1 MAGIT
6 NGKSGHEQI
15 KKTDHFRRKE
25 KRMGKMK
32 RGSSLR
38 IILRIMI
45 LLFTTGVIVAGHR
58 GIAAND
64 FESSKYYSEALSDMK
79 RGDWGGAVKMLRKE
93 VEVHPKN
100 IQAYLKLGEVMLY
113 LASEGYDEFD
123 YDRPTIGQKVIEL
136 YEKGIKNNPD
146 EGAIFYREM
155 ANIYDYRIYDNKS
168 LIGCLEKIVE
178 KYPKSPQAID
188 L

>member
-1 MAGIT
+1 
-6 NGKSGHEQI
+6 
-15 KKTDHFRRKE
+15 
-25 KRMGKMK
+25 MK